1 MRQFGD
7 VEAIKIRLGQLPEVP
22 SKVRFTPID
31 DPWLV
36 AIIRHGQIL
45 ASFVGDA
52 SRSAIRNYREQIRV
66 DHEADG
72 RVISIEHPVG
82 LNGGI
87 RDAIELLEN
96 VDPIL
101 DQFEREFEFLKT
113 KARFDGDDRYQEVA
127 KATLNH
133 SSLANSLSPVV

>member
-22 SKVRFTPID
+22 PKVRFTPID